1 MEILEMKQRRA
12 ALVKEARKLLDT
24 AETENRELTGEET
37 QKYEEMMKDVDSWG
51 TKIEREENLRKM
63 EETLKEP
70 EEKLPTQTEKPE
82 ERKDAKETEEYRKS
96 FDRFLRNGISALT
109 EKEFRAM
116 QAEDPEGG
124 GYLVAPQTFVSEML
138 KDVDNTVFMRTL
150 ARKFSLGKAESLGV
164 PKLDTDFT
172 SADWVSELDTGDED
186 TLDFGKR
193 ELRPHA
199 LSKLVKLSNK
209 LIRNSVTPIESMV
222 RERLAYVFSTT
233 MENAYLNGT
242 GLQQPL
248 GIFVASDDGIS
259 TGRDVS
265 TGNTTTSIK
274 ADGLIEAKY
283 TLATPYLRNARW
295 VFHRDALKQIRS
307 AQGWRRSVPL
317 AAWYNRGQ
325 SGQHSRN
332 SCHNERIRT
341 KYLHRRA
348 LRGSSPRLSYY
359 WIADALDMQVQRLV
373 ELYAATNQIG
383 YLARLESDGAICSS
397 KAHSSESHWRLDKE

>member
-1 MEILEMKQRRA
+1 MEILEMKQKRA

-51 TKIEREENLRKM
+51 TKIEREESLRKM

-70 EEKLPTQTEKPE
+70 EEKTPTQTKDPE
-82 ERKDAKETEEYRKS
+82 ERKEPQATEEYRKS
-96 FDRFLRNGISALT
+96 FERFLRHGQSVLT
-109 EKEFRAM
+109 EKEVRAM

-124 GYLVAPQTFVSEML
+124 GYLVAPQQFVSEML
-138 KDVDNTVFMRTL
+138 KAVDNTVFMRTL

-295 VFHRDALKQIRS
+295 VFHRDALKQIRKLKD
-307 AQGWRRSVPL
+307 GE
-317 AAWYNRGQ
+317 GQ
-325 SGQHSRN
+325 
-332 SCHNERIRT
+332 
-341 KYLHRRA
+341 YLWQPGITGDRVDNILGIPVITSEYA
-348 LRGSSPRLSYY
+348 PNTFTAGLYVGLLGDFSYY

-383 YLARLESDGAICSS
+383 YLARLESDGAPVL
-397 KAHSSESHWRLDKE
+397 ESAFVRVTLAAG

>member
-12 ALVKEARKLLDT
+12 ALVKEARKLLDK
-24 AETENRELTGEET
+24 AEAESRELTGEET

-51 TKIEREENLRKM
+51 SKIEREETLRKM

-70 EEKLPTQTEKPE
+70 EAKTIPTQTEESEGRNEPK
-82 ERKDAKETEEYRKS
+82 ATEEYRKS
-96 FDRFLRNGISALT
+96 FERFLRNGMGSLT
-109 EKEFRAM
+109 EKEIRAM

-138 KDVDNTVFMRTL
+138 KAVDNTVFVRGL
-150 ARKFSLGKAESLGV
+150 ARRFTLGKAESLGV

-172 SADWVSELDTGDED
+172 TADWVAELDTGDED

-209 LIRNSVTPIESMV
+209 LIRSSVTPIESMV
-222 RERLAYVFSTT
+222 RERLAYVFATT
-233 MENAYLNGT
+233 MENAYLNGD
-242 GLQQPL
+242 GLQKPL
-248 GIFVASDDGIS
+248 GIFTASADGIN
-259 TGRDVS
+259 TDRDVS

-283 TLATPYLRNARW
+283 TLKTPYLRNARW
-295 VFHRDALKQIRS
+295 VFHRDALKQIRKLKDGDGQYLWQPGITS
-307 AQGWRRSVPL
+307 DRVDNILGVPVITSEYCPNTFTTGL
-317 AAWYNRGQ
+317 YVGLL
-325 SGQHSRN
+325 GDF
-332 SCHNERIRT
+332 
-341 KYLHRRA
+341 
-348 LRGSSPRLSYY
+348 SYY

-373 ELYAATNQIG
+373 ELYATTNQIG
-383 YLARLESDGAICSS
+383 YIARLESDGAPVL
-397 KAHSSESHWRLDKE
+397 SEAFVRVTLAAG

>member
-24 AETENRELTGEET
+24 AETEKRELTGEET

-51 TKIEREENLRKM
+51 SKIEREESLRKM

-70 EEKLPTQTEKPE
+70 EEKTPTQTKDPE
-82 ERKDAKETEEYRKS
+82 ERKEPQATEEYRKS
-96 FDRFLRNGISALT
+96 FERFLRHGQSVLT
-109 EKEFRAM
+109 EKEVRAM

-124 GYLVAPQTFVSEML
+124 GYLVAPQQFVSEML
-138 KDVDNTVFMRTL
+138 KAVDNTVFVRGL

-248 GIFVASDDGIS
+248 GLFVASDDGIS
-259 TGRDVS
+259 TSRDVS

-295 VFHRDALKQIRS
+295 VFHRDALKQIRKLKD
-307 AQGWRRSVPL
+307 GE
-317 AAWYNRGQ
+317 GQ
-325 SGQHSRN
+325 
-332 SCHNERIRT
+332 
-341 KYLHRRA
+341 YLWQPGITGDRVDNILGIPVITSEYA
-348 LRGSSPRLSYY
+348 PNTFTAGLYVGLLGDFSYY

-373 ELYAATNQIG
+373 ELYATTNQIG
-383 YLARLESDGAICSS
+383 YLARLESDGAPVL
-397 KAHSSESHWRLDKE
+397 ESAFVRVTLAAG

>member
-24 AETENRELTGEET
+24 AETEKRELTGEET

-51 TKIEREENLRKM
+51 SKIEREESLRKM

-70 EEKLPTQTEKPE
+70 EEKTPTQTKDPE
-82 ERKDAKETEEYRKS
+82 ERKEPQATEEYRKS
-96 FDRFLRNGISALT
+96 FERFLRHGQSVLT
-109 EKEFRAM
+109 EKEVRAM

-124 GYLVAPQTFVSEML
+124 GYLVAPQQFVSEML
-138 KDVDNTVFMRTL
+138 KAVDNTVFVRGL

-248 GIFVASDDGIS
+248 GLFVASDDGIS

-274 ADGLIEAKY
+274 ADGLIEVKY

-295 VFHRDALKQIRS
+295 VFHRDALKQIRKLKD
-307 AQGWRRSVPL
+307 GE
-317 AAWYNRGQ
+317 GQ
-325 SGQHSRN
+325 
-332 SCHNERIRT
+332 
-341 KYLHRRA
+341 YLWQPGITGDRVDNILGIPVITSEYA
-348 LRGSSPRLSYY
+348 PNTFTAGLYVGLLGDFSYY

-373 ELYAATNQIG
+373 ELYATTNQIG
-383 YLARLESDGAICSS
+383 YLARLESDGAPVL
-397 KAHSSESHWRLDKE
+397 ESAFVRVTLAAG

>member
-1 MEILEMKQRRA
+1 MEILEMKQKRA

-24 AETENRELTGEET
+24 AETEKRELTGEET

-51 TKIEREENLRKM
+51 TKIEREESLRKM

-70 EEKLPTQTEKPE
+70 EVKVPTQTEKPE
-82 ERKDAKETEEYRKS
+82 ERKDPKETEEYRKS
-96 FDRFLRNGISALT
+96 FERFLRNGISSLT

-124 GYLVAPQTFVSEML
+124 GYLVAPQQFVSEML
-138 KDVDNTVFMRTL
+138 KAVDNTVFMRTL

-295 VFHRDALKQIRS
+295 VFHRDALKQIRKLKD
-307 AQGWRRSVPL
+307 GE
-317 AAWYNRGQ
+317 GQ
-325 SGQHSRN
+325 
-332 SCHNERIRT
+332 
-341 KYLHRRA
+341 YLWQPGITGDRVDNILGIPVITSEYA
-348 LRGSSPRLSYY
+348 PNTFTAGLYVGLLGDFSYY

-383 YLARLESDGAICSS
+383 YLARLESDGAPVL
-397 KAHSSESHWRLDKE
+397 ESAFVRVTLAAG